1 MAIASSGGT
10 RTEKDTLGEV
20 AVPDAALWGAQTE
33 RAVQNFPVSGR
44 RLPRRMIR
52 ALALVKKAAAA
63 VNRDGGDLQPELAE
77 AIARAADEV
86 ASGQHD
92 GHFPVDVFQTGSGTS
107 SHMNVNEVIA
117 NRAIQIL
124 GGQLGSKHPVHPN
137 DHVNRGQSSN
147 DVFPTA
153 AHLAAAEALV
163 ADALPALDHLH
174 AALRDKATELD
185 DVVKVGRTHLQDA
198 VPIRMGQ
205 EFSGYAQMVANARRR
220 LAATVPAVAEL
231 PLGGT
236 AVGTGLGA
244 APGFATAVI
253 DRLRAETG
261 LPLVQA
267 PNLFEALAARDGLV
281 ELSGALRGTAVSL
294 TKVANDLR
302 WLASGP
308 RCGLGELRLPELQP
322 GSSIMPGKVN
332 PVMSEMLL
340 MICAQVIGNDATVAW
355 AGAAGNFELNA
366 MIPVI
371 AVNVLHSIELVAS
384 GARLFADRAVRG
396 VQADRDRCAA
406 LVEQSLALAT
416 ALVPRLGYDA
426 SAALARESVT
436 TGKTV
441 RELCLEKRLM
451 PPDEL
456 AHLLDPR
463 RLTERP

>member
-1 MAIASSGGT
+1 MDAST
-10 RTEKDTLGEV
+10 RIEKDTLGQV
-20 AVPDAALWGAQTE
+20 AVPQAALWGAQTQ
-33 RAVQNFPVSGR
+33 RAVENFPVSGQ

-52 ALALVKKAAAA
+52 ALALIKAAAA
-63 VNRDGGDLQPELAE
+63 QVNRERGGLPTHLAA
-77 AIARAADEV
+77 AIETAAREV
-86 ASGQHD
+86 AAGKHD
-92 GHFPVDVFQTGSGTS
+92 DQFPVDVFQTGSGTS
-107 SHMNVNEVIA
+107 SHMNANEVIA
-117 NRAIQIL
+117 NRAIQLL
-124 GGQLGSKHPVHPN
+124 GGTLGSKQPVHPN

-147 DVFPTA
+147 DVFPSA
-153 AHLAAAEALV
+153 AHLAAAESLV
-163 ADALPALDHLH
+163 ADALPALAHLQ
-174 AALRDKATELD
+174 AALEAKAREFD

-198 VPIRMGQ
+198 VPIRLGQ

-220 LAATVPAVAEL
+220 LAATLPAVCEL

-244 APGFATAVI
+244 APGFAQAVI
-253 DRLRAETG
+253 DRLQTDTG
-261 LPLVQA
+261 LPLAQA

-281 ELSGALRGTAVSL
+281 ELSGALRGAAVSL

-332 PVMSEMLL
+332 PVMSEMLV
-340 MICAQVIGNDATVAW
+340 MACAQVVGNDATVAW
-355 AGAAGNFELNA
+355 AGAGGHFELNA

-371 AVNVLHSIELVAS
+371 AVNVLSSIQLIAS
-384 GARLFADRAVRG
+384 GARLFADRAVAG
-396 VQADRDRCAA
+396 VTADRERCAA

-426 SAALARESVT
+426 SAALARESVA

-441 RELCLEKRLM
+441 RALCLDKQVL

-456 AHLLDPR
+456 ERLLDPR
-463 RLTERP
+463 AMT